1 MAPSRYLLPP
11 LNRTGRN
18 YQIVGPSRRPHLL
31 RSVGPMRNLTRR
43 TAADP
48 ESMDEL
54 LGDCARM
61 APHWTEPAWALHIP
75 ADPGAAAVAPASY
88 EALHGVRVPAA
99 SARVLEGMSEYG
111 VW

>member
-1 MAPSRYLLPP
+1 
-11 LNRTGRN
+11 
-18 YQIVGPSRRPHLL
+18 
-31 RSVGPMRNLTRR
+31 MRNLTRH

-61 APHWTEPAWALHIP
+61 APHWTEPAWALHFP
-75 ADPGAAAVAPASY
+75 AGRDGRDGRSGGAASH

-99 SARVLEGMSEYG
+99 SARMLEGMSEYG

>member
-1 MAPSRYLLPP
+1 
-11 LNRTGRN
+11 
-18 YQIVGPSRRPHLL
+18 
-31 RSVGPMRNLTRR
+31 MRNLTRR

>member
-1 MAPSRYLLPP
+1 
-11 LNRTGRN
+11 
-18 YQIVGPSRRPHLL
+18 
-31 RSVGPMRNLTRR
+31 MRNPTRR

-75 ADPGAAAVAPASY
+75 AGQDVPPIGAASY
-88 EALHGVRVPAA
+88 EALRGVRVPAA

>member
-1 MAPSRYLLPP
+1 MC
-11 LNRTGRN
+11 
-18 YQIVGPSRRPHLL
+18 
-31 RSVGPMRNLTRR
+31 NLTRHA
-43 TAADP
+43 AADP

-75 ADPGAAAVAPASY
+75 ADRDVPAVGAASH

-99 SARVLEGMSEYG
+99 SARMLEGMSEYG

>member
-1 MAPSRYLLPP
+1 MP
-11 LNRTGRN
+11 
-18 YQIVGPSRRPHLL
+18 
-31 RSVGPMRNLTRR
+31 NLVRR
-43 TAADP
+43 TAAEP
-48 ESMDEL
+48 ESMDQL

-61 APHWTEPAWALHIP
+61 APHWTVPVCDRPSPWALRP
-75 ADPGAAAVAPASY
+75 GWCPQADPGGTAVAPASY